1 MAEARN
7 DCNFKVSSEYLGKC
21 ILSLNLPVGQRIGWC
36 FLDPNTEIFTSTF
49 QVEQTERYSTE
60 LGILNPDVI
69 LNSAR
74 LVWWAFLRGSN
85 KGTKVLTFRLTTYL
99 HHSNWVQGST
109 SCSSRQTRILMMNA
123 NPRGKDNN
131 KYFSKQA
138 ATKFILSIRAIPR
151 IITDVLILVGQ

>member
-7 DCNFKVSSEYLGKC
+7 DYNFKVSSEYLGKC

-60 LGILNPDVI
+60 LDILNPDVI
-69 LNSAR
+69 LNSAG
-74 LVWWAFLRGSN
+74 LVWWIFLKGSN

-99 HHSNWVQGST
+99 HLSNWVQGSA
-109 SCSSRQTRILMMNA
+109 SHSSRQTRILLMNA
-123 NPRGKDNN
+123 TPHGKDN
-131 KYFSKQA
+131 KKCLSKQA

-151 IITDVLILVGQ
+151 ILTDILLL